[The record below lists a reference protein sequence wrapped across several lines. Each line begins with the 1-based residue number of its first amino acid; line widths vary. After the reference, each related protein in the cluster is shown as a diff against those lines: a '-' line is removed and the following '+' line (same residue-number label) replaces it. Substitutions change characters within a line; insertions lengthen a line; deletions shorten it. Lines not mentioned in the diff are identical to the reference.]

1 MSVKILSLLAL
12 VLLLTACSQKPM
24 QKTKYIRLKGSD
36 TMNIMTLRWAES
48 YMLEH
53 PDVSVY
59 TEGGGSAQGFQ
70 ALIEGEADICTS
82 SRPMLPHE
90 VRQLAEKHQRL
101 GIAHLVAK
109 DALSIYIN
117 PMNSITNLSLQQL
130 KDIYTG
136 KITNWKD
143 IGGVD
148 HPINV
153 YTRSPNS
160 GTFLYF
166 KEHILDNEAY
176 SEEAILK
183 YSTQSIVD
191 AILEDVNGIGYGG
204 TAYGEKVTH
213 CRIEGIAPT
222 ISNVIH
228 DNYQLSRY
236 LYLYTLD
243 TPQGYI
249 KDFIDWVMDQPGQVI
264 VAKVGYI
271 PLFRSE
277 SIEPQ

>member
-1 MSVKILSLLAL
+1 
-12 VLLLTACSQKPM
+12 
-24 QKTKYIRLKGSD
+24 
-36 TMNIMTLRWAES
+36 MNIMALHWAES
-48 YMLEH
+48 YMIEH
-53 PDVSVY
+53 SDISVY

-70 ALIEGEADICTS
+70 ALIEGETDICTS

-117 PMNSITNLSLQQL
+117 PSNNVPSLTIKQL

-136 KITNWKD
+136 KVVNWKD
-143 IGGVD
+143 VGGTD
-148 HPINV
+148 NAINV

-166 KEHILDNEAY
+166 KEHVLDNDAY
-176 SEEAILK
+176 AEGAILK
-183 YSTQSIVD
+183 YSTQTIVD
-191 AILEDVNGIGYGG
+191 AVFEDDYGIGYGG

-213 CRIEGIAPT
+213 CKIEGIAPT
-222 ISNVIH
+222 VSNVIH

-243 TPQGYI
+243 TPKGYI
-249 KDFIDWVMDQPGQVI
+249 KDFIDWVLDQPGQVI

-271 PLFRSE
+271 PLFKTE
-277 SIEPQ
+277 YTDPL